1 MVALA
6 QQRRQSVQEL
16 PDAQQNTANVLD
28 YWLSQ
33 RGWLLDAWGSRSREI
48 QLRNIYRHD
57 YNWMVQGAFAG
68 IMKVIAST
76 PWEISGPDDLSSAQ
90 SKYYQHAHKQAGFG
104 ETESERPDVDY
115 WQAVL
120 RGADFGRG
128 WGSFIMKGV
137 DYLRQDAGWYW
148 EIIAPGN
155 PMKPPTGPATGLAY
169 LDSLRC
175 LPTGD
180 PEFPVIYVDKNGM
193 LHQLHQTRVVQL
205 MDMPD
210 GDERRPGYGYS
221 ALSRAVSISYR
232 EILMGRYIEALL
244 DDQPAPGI
252 ISATG
257 LTKEKRDLALR
268 LYQEDQRRDE
278 RPPWGK
284 QLWLYGLDRDAKVE
298 IDLFSFQ
305 QAPEKFD
312 FKTYTE
318 LDVDALAL
326 AIGVDRQ
333 DLWQLT
339 GGGIGTGTQSKVL
352 DQKSRGKTIGMLRTS
367 IERAIN
373 DILPDEYEF
382 TFKYRDSQEDQERA
396 QTAGTWASAVAAARE
411 DLSMDERRRVLAN
424 VVEPFGDVLRDDS
437 GEVTQRDDLDVL
449 AEGQEGDVTRN
460 ETEGSGPSTD
470 GTGSD
475 STGGEQPEPETH
487 VGRRQH
493 ADPVRDTTDKQFQA
507 TRLNFEIEWA
517 DLIEAA
523 KAGDMPRQRFRVVAR
538 ALLRRHG
545 LDAYK
550 DGLKDGGVDTD
561 ALEDDDQTQ
570 FALWLAD
577 QNPYISA
584 IERRLYVDER
594 AENAEA
600 SAEMWANKS
609 LQTAYYDGLQS
620 AAANGMFEFAGE
632 DGVESCTTCQR
643 LKGQRHRLKTWTRKQ
658 LRPGVD
664 TQNYEC
670 KGFFCNHVLV
680 RTDQPAYG
688 RF

>member
-1 MVALA
+1 MALA
-6 QQRRQSVQEL
+6 NLRQQSVQEL
-16 PDAQQNTANVLD
+16 PSAKQNTSNMLD

-57 YNWMVQGAFAG
+57 YNWMLQGAFAG

-76 PWEISGPDDLSSAQ
+76 PWEIEGPDNLSSAQ
-90 SKYYQHAHKQAGFG
+90 SKYYQRAHKQAGFG
-104 ETESERPDVDY
+104 EVMSERPDVDY
-115 WQAVL
+115 WQQVV

-128 WGSFIMKGV
+128 WGSFVLKGV
-137 DYLRQDAGWYW
+137 DYLRQDGGWYW
-148 EIIAPGN
+148 EVIAPGN
-155 PMKPPTGPATGLAY
+155 VQKPPTGPVTGLAH

-180 PEFPVIYVDKNGM
+180 PEFPVIYVDKDGS
-193 LHQLHQTRVVQL
+193 LHQMHHTRVVQL
-205 MDMPD
+205 VDMPD

-232 EILMGRYIEALL
+232 EILMGRYIEAML

-257 LTKEKRDLALR
+257 LTKEKRDQALM
-268 LYQEDQRRDE
+268 LYREDQRRDE

-298 IDLFSFQ
+298 IDTFTFQ

-312 FKTYTE
+312 FKLYTE

-339 GGGIGTGTQSKVL
+339 GGNIGSGTQSEVL
-352 DQKSRGKTIGMLRTS
+352 AQKSRGKTIGMLRTS

-373 DILPDEYEF
+373 DLLPEEYEF
-382 TFKYRDSQEDQERA
+382 AFKYRDSQEDQERA
-396 QTAGTWASAVAAARE
+396 QTAGTWASAVASAQNA
-411 DLSMDERRRVLAN
+411 LSMDEQRRILAD
-424 VVEPFGDVLRDDS
+424 VVEPFGDVLRNDS
-437 GEVTQRDDLDVL
+437 GEVRKRDDLDVV

-460 ETEGSGPSTD
+460 EAEGAGPSTN
-470 GTGSD
+470 GARSA
-475 STGGEQPEPETH
+475 EPDTARPRPAAD

-493 ADPVRDTTDKQFQA
+493 ADSVPGVSAKQWQA
-507 TRLNFEIEWA
+507 TRLNFEIEWT
-517 DLIEAA
+517 DLVEAA
-523 KAGDMPRQRFRVVAR
+523 KSGDMARQRFRVVAR

-550 DGLKDGGVDTD
+550 DGLKEGGVEVE
-561 ALEDDDQTQ
+561 ALEGEDQTQ

-577 QNPYISA
+577 QNPYISL

-609 LQTAYYDGLQS
+609 LQTAYYEGLQS
-620 AAANGMFEFAGE
+620 AAGNGMFEFAGT
-632 DGVESCTTCQR
+632 DGLESCTTCQR

-670 KGFFCNHVLV
+670 KGFFCNHVLI
-680 RTDQPAYG
+680 RTDQPAFG